1 MSIATK
7 SNNLGL
13 ILTLA
18 MVLQR
23 RNRFK
28 SCFLCYN
35 TVMDLMISDWFE
47 RHVASTHLFLSGLV
61 VMPSFVLQRSLLLKS
76 LCIFLYA
83 VLCFFLRRRTKPV
96 LSVIRS
102 AILVICIT
110 LAHLLTPAGRILAR
124 VGGFPITSLALES
137 GLYRGLTLA
146 GLFYISS
153 FYVRRDIRLPG
164 IIGMLLGRIFY
175 YFNLLVSRSPLDRQ
189 SPIEFDPRKPIE
201 SIDRILVET
210 YGHRQKEDSPDPRTS
225 IGGYCMLSL
234 LVVLGWSL
242 IFIDRFL

>member
-7 SNNLGL
+7 SSNLGL
-13 ILTLA
+13 ILTSA

-28 SCFLCYN
+28 SSFLCYN
-35 TVMDLMISDWFE
+35 TAMNMMVSDWFE

-61 VMPSFVLQRSLLLKS
+61 VIPSFVLQRSLLFKL
-76 LCIFLYA
+76 LFTLLYA
-83 VLCFFLRRRTKPV
+83 VLCFVLRRRTRPV

-102 AILVICIT
+102 VILVISIT
-110 LAHLLTPAGRILAR
+110 LAHLLIPAGRILVR

-146 GLFYISS
+146 GLFYISC

-164 IIGMLLGRIFY
+164 TVGMLLGRVFY
-175 YFNLLVSRSPLDRQ
+175 YFNLFVSRSSLDRQ
-189 SPIEFDPRKPIE
+189 NPIKFDLRNPIE

-210 YGHRQKEDSPDPRTS
+210 YGHGQEQGSPDPGTS
-225 IGGYCMLSL
+225 IGGYFLLSL
-234 LVVLGWSL
+234 LVALGWSL
-242 IFIDRFL
+242 FFIDRFL